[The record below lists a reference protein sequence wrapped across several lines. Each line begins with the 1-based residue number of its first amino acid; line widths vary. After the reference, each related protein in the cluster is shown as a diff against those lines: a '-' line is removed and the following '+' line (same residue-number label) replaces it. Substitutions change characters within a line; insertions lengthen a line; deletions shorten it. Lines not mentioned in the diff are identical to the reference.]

1 MIWIRMIDQMNRWIL
16 VKSGLACVAGAWKW
30 WAQEKTGAREGD
42 TRGEREPHPWRVSLA
57 RARPFSLSP
66 TTSKRLLRRL
76 RVDSSGH
83 LICHDPS
90 DLGSLILIRII
101 SKERTLWSPRK
112 WREMFQPNTKKSYV
126 KQEQSRNCLNNQ
138 LKLFKMQLSSY
149 IKHALSTSWANLCS
163 FNGLPSIC
171 STYRSPAIKTIMS
184 IFEYHFQDKESKGTE
199 KQASKNVQLVL
210 QHCCKTMSWIV
221 IYITYK
227 GRSLSVS
234 WIWRRTSKAALIP
247 TLRRKK
253 LACSEL
259 LKRVKNSFHFP
270 GDINII

>member
-1 MIWIRMIDQMNRWIL
+1 MSDKFSKTTIIISFNRQHVCFAQTHQFRVRSFEMIWIRMIDQMNRWIL

-101 SKERTLWSPRK
+101 SKESTLWSRRK
-112 WREMFQPNTKKSYV
+112 WREMFEPNTKKSYV
-126 KQEQSRNCLNNQ
+126 QQEQSRNCLNNQ
-138 LKLFKMQLSSY
+138 LKLFKMQLEAPTGN
-149 IKHALSTSWANLCS
+149 K
-163 FNGLPSIC
+163 
-171 STYRSPAIKTIMS
+171 
-184 IFEYHFQDKESKGTE
+184 IF
-199 KQASKNVQLVL
+199 LVL
-210 QHCCKTMSWIV
+210 T
-221 IYITYK
+221 
-227 GRSLSVS
+227 
-234 WIWRRTSKAALIP
+234 
-247 TLRRKK
+247 
-253 LACSEL
+253 
-259 LKRVKNSFHFP
+259 
-270 GDINII
+270 